1 MTDIKTI
8 ANMTDEQLSQAIFV
22 LECKDCWNREDWAE
36 SFRLTSERE
45 KRAGLPASA
54 NTTEWVVRTMDKDRL
69 MTLDKSYFS
78 TLEAAQA
85 YAIRK
90 HIRYY
95 EIEAV

>member
-8 ANMTDEQLSQAIFV
+8 ANMTDEQLSQTIFV

-85 YAIRK
+85 YTIRK

>member
-8 ANMTDEQLSQAIFV
+8 ASMTDEQLSKAIFV

-36 SFRLTSERE
+36 SFRLTSEKE
-45 KRAGLPASA
+45 KRIASPVSA
-54 NTTEWVVRTMDKDRL
+54 KTPEWVVRTMDKDHL
-69 MTLDKSYFS
+69 MVFEKSYFS

-85 YAIRK
+85 YAIRR

>member
-1 MTDIKTI
+1 MTAISTI
-8 ANMTDEQLSQAIFV
+8 TNMTDEQLSQAIFV

-36 SFRLTSERE
+36 SFRLTSEKE
-45 KRAGLPASA
+45 KRTKLSTPT
-54 NTTEWVVRTMDKDRL
+54 NTTEWVVRIMDKDHF
-69 MTLDKSYFS
+69 TLDKSYFK

>member
-45 KRAGLPASA
+45 KRAGLSTPT
-54 NTTEWVVRTMDKDRL
+54 NTTEWVVRTMDKDR

-78 TLEAAQA
+78 ALEAAQA

>member
-1 MTDIKTI
+1 MTTI
-8 ANMTDEQLSQAIFV
+8 NTIVNMTDEQLSQAIFV

-45 KRAGLPASA
+45 KRAGLSTPT
-54 NTTEWVVRTMDKDRL
+54 NTTEWVVRTMDKDR

-78 TLEAAQA
+78 ALEAAQA